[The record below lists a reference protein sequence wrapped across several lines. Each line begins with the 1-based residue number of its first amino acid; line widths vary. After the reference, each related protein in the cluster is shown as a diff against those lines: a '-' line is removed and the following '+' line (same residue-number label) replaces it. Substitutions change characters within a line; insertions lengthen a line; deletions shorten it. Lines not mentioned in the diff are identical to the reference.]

1 MVNTTV
7 MIHVSKIFELAATHR
22 EFSIVWV
29 DSAGCRVEVRDATCT
44 SVHSSGSTM
53 NVKCLSSGEIRKVN
67 KSTVV
72 EFNGE
77 EVVL

>member
-1 MVNTTV
+1 
-7 MIHVSKIFELAATHR
+7 MIHISKIFELAATHK
-22 EFSIVWV
+22 EFSLAWIAA
-29 DSAGCRVEVRDATCT
+29 DGRRVEVRDATCT

-53 NVKCLSSGEIRKVN
+53 NIKCIASGEIRKVN
-67 KSTVV
+67 RCSVI